1 MSSII
6 NDCNTYININ
16 ITMIEEEDQRYNDN
30 NQYEPII
37 IKKGYR
43 CKWTWTTLHVETN

>member
-16 ITMIEEEDQRYNDN
+16 ITMIEEEDQRYNGN
-30 NQYEPII
+30 NQNEPII
-37 IKKGYR
+37 IKKGIDVNEHEQHY
-43 CKWTWTTLHVETN
+43 T